1 MTTISSPIAR
11 AIAELETEAAN
22 LQARLVKVQE
32 AIGVLRNLFHL
43 PATPVTA
50 IVTAATDID
59 GQILAALAE
68 QPLSPATLAA
78 NVGVDRH
85 TLRTHIVE
93 LERAGK
99 VVSSGATHDRRI
111 ALAAPAAKEALRR

>member
-1 MTTISSPIAR
+1 MTTLNSPIAR

-22 LQARLVKVQE
+22 LQARLVSVQE
-32 AIGVLRNLFHL
+32 AIGVLRKLFHL
-43 PATPVTA
+43 PATPM
-50 IVTAATDID
+50 AAAGGASDID
-59 GQILAALAE
+59 DRILAALAE
-68 QPLSPATLAA
+68 QPQSPATLAA

-85 TLRTHIVE
+85 ILRTHIVD